1 MSKEIYFKRVKRPVN
16 NIEEAKS
23 LKTETKI
30 YLIISIVVTIVL
42 ALFAEQVPK
51 LTIMIQLISYISFFF
66 AMYFGIM
73 LFAIGKAMGAMDNLA
88 CTRCKAK
95 LGASSCTGWTEL
107 DRRWQ
112 AHHSDNYLSGKLYVT
127 VRFECTCP
135 NCGESKTFTETL
147 CSGRIN
153 ITEHCS
159 VADIMPAQQLVDD
172 YFNNSIHT

>member
-1 MSKEIYFKRVKRPVN
+1 MSKEIYFKRVKKPVKST
-16 NIEEAKS
+16 EEAKA

-30 YLIISIVVTIVL
+30 YLIISIVTCIVL
-42 ALFAEQVPK
+42 ALLAEKVPN
-51 LTIMIQLISYISFFF
+51 LTFVIQLVSYAAFGF

-73 LFAIGKAMGAMDNLA
+73 LLAIGKAMGAMDNLA

-107 DRRWQ
+107 DRHWQ

-135 NCGESKTFTETL
+135 NCGESKLFTEIL

-153 ITEHCS
+153 ITKHCAVS
-159 VADIMPAQQLVDD
+159 DIMPAQQLVDD
-172 YFNNSIHT
+172 YFNNLIHT